1 MQIQNETCIDRKTGY
16 VYHID
21 MNTVT
26 VSPKFQ
32 VVIPRQIRKR
42 MGLEPGMRL
51 HVFNHDDRVE
61 FIPVR
66 SPKSM
71 RGFLKGIDTT
81 IEREEDRL

>member
-1 MQIQNETCIDRKTGY
+1 
-16 VYHID
+16 
-21 MNTVT
+21 
-26 VSPKFQ
+26 
-32 VVIPRQIRKR
+32 

-61 FIPVR
+61 FVPVR